1 MVESATRFALL
12 RTGETGLD
20 ANTAE
25 CLGYGDGGNGR
36 QCQLQQR
43 EKLSKTEVGS
53 PARIRTSIHGSK
65 GRCPTISRPG
75 NRWSKEYPFQCTRL
89 LPIAATSQS
98 SSPSSP
104 CRYNKK
110 RKAIWTGVRGGLQN
124 RSAAVEVA
132 GVFDSHC
139 LPPSQPELSHFPA
152 ICTLPHVA
160 LP

>member
-53 PARIRTSIHGSK
+53 PARIRTS
-65 GRCPTISRPG
+65 RPG
-75 NRWSKEYPFQCTRL
+75 SQGPQKAPDVSERTSEMCARSHLRL
-89 LPIAATSQS
+89 LDVCFHTSS
-98 SSPSSP
+98 GHKPSARHSARTKP
-104 CRYNKK
+104 RTKLK
-110 RKAIWTGVRGGLQN
+110 R
-124 RSAAVEVA
+124 
-132 GVFDSHC
+132 
-139 LPPSQPELSHFPA
+139 
-152 ICTLPHVA
+152 HVSRN
-160 LP
+160 

>member
-53 PARIRTSIHGSK
+53 PAWIRTTIHGSK
-65 GRCPTISRPG
+65 GRCPTIRRPG
-75 NRWSKEYPFQCTRL
+75 NGWSKGLLFQCTRL
-89 LPIAATSQS
+89 LPLGATSFAL
-98 SSPSSP
+98 
-104 CRYNKK
+104 CRYNGK

-124 RSAAVEVA
+124 RSAAVDAA

-139 LPPSQPELSHFPA
+139 LPPPPPRNHPPLRNGIFNFRN
-152 ICTLPHVA
+152 T
-160 LP
+160 

>member
-53 PARIRTSIHGSK
+53 PAGIRTTIHGSK
-65 GRCPTISRPG
+65 GRCPTIRRPG
-75 NRWSKEYPFQCTRL
+75 IEAFHTVPRRNQLRVLVYLFQGVSRNAPARL
-89 LPIAATSQS
+89 PANMEAQKQRLSQAQLA
-98 SSPSSP
+98 
-104 CRYNKK
+104 Y
-110 RKAIWTGVRGGLQN
+110 
-124 RSAAVEVA
+124 
-132 GVFDSHC
+132 
-139 LPPSQPELSHFPA
+139 
-152 ICTLPHVA
+152 
-160 LP
+160 